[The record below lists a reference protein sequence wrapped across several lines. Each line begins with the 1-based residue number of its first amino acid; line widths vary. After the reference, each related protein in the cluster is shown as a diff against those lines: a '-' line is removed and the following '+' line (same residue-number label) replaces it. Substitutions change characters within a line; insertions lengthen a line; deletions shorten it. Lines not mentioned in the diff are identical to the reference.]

1 MLSVSQKQPPEV
13 LYKKD
18 VLKNF
23 AVFTEKHL
31 YMSLFLIK
39 LKAFSTAALS
49 KWDSNTSVFLWILRN
64 FEEHL
69 FWETT
74 VNGYF
79 FSVYCD
85 YALNHFMP
93 LVSFGNHWK
102 S

>member
-49 KWDSNTSVFLWILRN
+49 K
-64 FEEHL
+64 
-69 FWETT
+69 
-74 VNGYF
+74 
-79 FSVYCD
+79 
-85 YALNHFMP
+85 
-93 LVSFGNHWK
+93 
-102 S
+102 